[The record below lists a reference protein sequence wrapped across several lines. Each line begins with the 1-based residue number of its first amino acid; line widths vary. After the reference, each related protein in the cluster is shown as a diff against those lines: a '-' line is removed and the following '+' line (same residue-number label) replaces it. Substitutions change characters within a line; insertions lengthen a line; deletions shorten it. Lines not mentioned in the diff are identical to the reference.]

1 LGGLALRCRPWNDQ
15 FWRQFFD
22 THRSREKANVTM
34 GKTPNEEDPRETP
47 ADDPRQATDWPN
59 TKQTDRPWN
68 GKVEKDQQNKG
79 KDIDLEKW
87 QESNT
92 H

>member
-1 LGGLALRCRPWNDQ
+1 MS
-15 FWRQFFD
+15 
-22 THRSREKANVTM
+22 T
-34 GKTPNEEDPRETP
+34 GKWPHEEDPRETP
-47 ADDPRQATDWPN
+47 ADDPRQETDWPN
-59 TKQTDRPWN
+59 TKQTDQPWK

-87 QESNT
+87 QESDT